1 MKIVNIILSLVL
13 LISLPISVICLT
25 YNLAV
30 RLPDLYQYEFKA
42 SEVLEE
48 MNLEMNEDELGIFFS
63 DYMMKK
69 TEVFQIEY
77 KYVENTDRLFTG
89 EEQESMERFRG
100 SADILLIVGGISF
113 TFAFAA
119 YLLLYKQNLKMLI
132 RRTFIKASVVYLVLV
147 GILAA
152 LMLFNPMTN
161 LQHDMIFNY
170 EVKEFQALHKLI
182 TSDLL
187 FRFEAATLVVSFVA
201 MVLLWYFTWK
211 ITKPRRIFGNLR

>member
-25 YNLAV
+25 YNLAL

-42 SEVLEE
+42 SGVLED
-48 MNLEMNEDELGIFFS
+48 MNLEMNEDELGMFFS
-63 DYMMKK
+63 DFMMKK
-69 TEVFQIEY
+69 TEEFQIEY
-77 KYVENTDRLFTG
+77 KFGENTDPLFTG
-89 EEQESMERFRG
+89 EEQEAMEKFRWN
-100 SADILLIVGGISF
+100 ADILLVIGGISF
-113 TFAFAA
+113 IFAFAA

-132 RRTFIKASVVYLVLV
+132 RRTFTKAAVAYLVLA

-152 LMLFNPMTN
+152 LMLINPMTT

-170 EVKEFQALHKLI
+170 EVKEFQALPKLI
-182 TSDLL
+182 TSSLL
-187 FRFEAATLVVSFVA
+187 FRFEAATLFVSFVA
-201 MVLLWYFTWK
+201 MILLWYFTWK